1 MITYWH
7 NPRCSKS
14 RAGLAFF
21 EERGVAV
28 QERRYLE
35 DAPSRDELAAVL
47 AKLGIPAIQMMRTK
61 DKLFKELGLSADM
74 ADDQLLDAMAAQ
86 PALIERPI
94 AITTRQSSHWSPDR
108 STCGGSGLIARQRG
122 EAPARRRLH

>member
-28 QERRYLE
+28 EERRYLE
-35 DAPSRDELAAVL
+35 DAPSRDELAEVL
-47 AKLGIPAIQMMRTK
+47 GKLGISAIGMMRPK
-61 DKLFKELGLSADM
+61 DKLFKELGLSVDM
-74 ADDQLLDAMAAQ
+74 AGDQLLDAMAAQ

-94 AITTRQSSHWSPDR
+94 AITTDKAAIGRP
-108 STCGGSGLIARQRG
+108 T
-122 EAPARRRLH
+122 EALAAVLD

>member
-21 EERGVAV
+21 EARGVAV
-28 QERRYLE
+28 DTRLYQK
-35 DAPSRDELAAVL
+35 DAPSLAELKQVHQLLGVPALQIMRSKDAA
-47 AKLGIPAIQMMRTK
+47 
-61 DKLFKELGLSADM
+61 FKELGLTKDM
-74 ADDQLLDAMAAQ
+74 GDDRLLAAMAEH

-94 AITTRQSSHWSPDR
+94 AFTETV
-108 STCGGSGLIARQRG
+108 ARIGRPT
-122 EAPARRRLH
+122 EALADLL

>member
-21 EERGVAV
+21 EDRGVTLT
-28 QERRYLE
+28 ERRYLE
-35 DAPSRDELAAVL
+35 DAPSREELAAVL
-47 AKLGIPAIQMMRTK
+47 AKLGVSAVQMMRAK

-74 ADDQLLDAMAAQ
+74 SEDQLLDAMAAN

-94 AITTRQSSHWSPDR
+94 AI
-108 STCGGSGLIARQRG
+108 SGDKAAIGRPT
-122 EAPARRRLH
+122 EALGAVLE